1 MSYVLFDND
10 YALGAGGAGG
20 VMRSRRSATLPVA
33 KFAVAQERDP
43 PGACG
48 AGDVLELLQ
57 LFYSFPSRNLV
68 WKMITYSRD
77 VPVGTL
83 RTVRGAR
90 PGSSSST
97 CTL

>member
-1 MSYVLFDND
+1 MSYVFFDND

-20 VMRSRRSATLPVA
+20 KCGRNKLRPSRRSWYRWGN
-33 KFAVAQERDP
+33 AVAQERDP
-43 PGACG
+43 LGASG

-57 LFYSFPSRNLV
+57 LFYSFPSRKLV
-68 WKMITYSRD
+68 RKMITYSRD

-90 PGSSSST
+90 ARGS
-97 CTL
+97 

>member
-1 MSYVLFDND
+1 MRAILRYVLRKRPTRSSEHDP
-10 YALGAGGAGG
+10 LGAG
-20 VMRSRRSATLPVA
+20 
-33 KFAVAQERDP
+33 
-43 PGACG
+43 G

-83 RTVRGAR
+83 RTVRGRGRVGLRAELR
-90 PGSSSST
+90 LCVQEMKGSGHGEER
-97 CTL
+97 CEERKD

>member
-1 MSYVLFDND
+1 MSSAGILKARKNEGNAAILRYVRRKRPTGSEEHDS
-10 YALGAGGAGG
+10 LGA
-20 VMRSRRSATLPVA
+20 S
-33 KFAVAQERDP
+33 
-43 PGACG
+43 G

-90 PGSSSST
+90 ARGS
-97 CTL
+97 